1 MLYYFE
7 KGKYSTETHKKRFF
21 KCLEKVKKY
30 VKSALWS
37 FLLDDAPQSSRPV
50 EVDRDQIK
58 TLTGN
63 YQCYITQKT
72 ADILKI
78 SKSSIGNDLHQLG
91 YVNHFDDWVPRKSSG
106 KKTFLTIFLHVILYL
121 NVMKTVHF
129 KKQIVTGNEKWI
141 LYNNVEWKRW
151 WGK

>member
-21 KCLEKVKKY
+21 KCLEKVKKH

-37 FLLDDAPQSSRPV
+37 FLLDHAPQSSRPV

-63 YQCYITQKT
+63 YQCYITQET

-91 YVNHFDDWVPRKSSG
+91 YVNHFDDWVPHKSSG
-106 KKTFLTIFLHVILYL
+106 KKPSWPYFCMWFST
-121 NVMKTVHF
+121 
-129 KKQIVTGNEKWI
+129 
-141 LYNNVEWKRW
+141 
-151 WGK
+151 